1 MNLKAMNFNAM
12 NFKAMNL
19 KAEWQRLR
27 ELEWRELDVSEA
39 SSWPVSL
46 KILCSALVL
55 GSIFAAMNWYM
66 AAPRAEVLEGA
77 QAEEHELIQRYESKA
92 FQAANLPLMRE
103 QMGELEAR
111 MGLLLEMLPTGVE
124 VPALIDNISDTAH
137 DNQLTIDF
145 IRLRS
150 PILKEFYTE
159 QPFDIQVQGDYHR
172 IAAFLSGVAGL
183 PRIVTLHDFSLEP
196 VEKAATGKTDTLRLS
211 MLAKTY
217 NHRPESQP

>member
-1 MNLKAMNFNAM
+1 MT
-12 NFKAMNL
+12 L
-19 KAEWQRLR
+19 KAELRRLR
-27 ELEWRELDVSEA
+27 ELDWRELDVREA
-39 SSWPVSL
+39 GNWPVSL
-46 KILCSALVL
+46 KVICHAMVL
-55 GSIFAAMNWYM
+55 GGILWAMNWYI
-66 AAPRAEVLEGA
+66 AAPRAELLERA
-77 QAEEHELIQRYESKA
+77 RAEERELIQRYESKA
-92 FQAANLPLMRE
+92 YQAASLPMMRQ

-111 MGLLLEMLPTGVE
+111 MGVLLEMLPTGVE

-145 IRLRS
+145 IRLLEPR
-150 PILKEFYTE
+150 PREFYTE

-183 PRIVTLHDFSLEP
+183 SRIVTLHDFKLVP
-196 VEKAATGKTDTLRLS
+196 AEKADTLRLS

>member
-1 MNLKAMNFNAM
+1 MNSRGTNLK
-12 NFKAMNL
+12 L
-19 KAEWQRLR
+19 EWQRLR
-27 ELEWRELDVSEA
+27 ELEWRELDISEA
-39 SSWPVSL
+39 ASWPKSL
-46 KILCSALVL
+46 KAICHGLVL
-55 GSIFAAMNWYM
+55 AGTFVAMNWYL
-66 AAPRAEVLEGA
+66 AAPRAEQLESARA
-77 QAEEHELIQRYESKA
+77 QESEWIQRYENKA
-92 FQAANLPLMRE
+92 LQAASLPLMRE
-103 QMGELEAR
+103 QMGELEGR
-111 MGLLLEMLPTGVE
+111 MGLLLEMLPTGAE

-150 PILKEFYTE
+150 PVLKTFYTE

-183 PRIVTLHDFSLEP
+183 SRIVTLHDFSLVP
-196 VEKAATGKTDTLRLS
+196 VEKTDTLRLS

>member
-1 MNLKAMNFNAM
+1 MNFN
-12 NFKAMNL
+12 AMNL

-27 ELEWRELDVSEA
+27 DLDWRGLDVSEA
-39 SSWPVSL
+39 ASWPVSL
-46 KILCSALVL
+46 KVICHVLVL
-55 GSIFAAMNWYM
+55 TGLFAAMNWYM
-66 AAPRAEVLEGA
+66 AAPRAELLEEA
-77 QAEEHELIQRYESKA
+77 QAQEHELLQRYESKA

-111 MGLLLEMLPTGVE
+111 MAVLLEMLPTGVE

-137 DNQLTIDF
+137 DNQLAIDF

-150 PILKEFYTE
+150 PEPQEFYTE

-183 PRIVTLHDFSLEP
+183 PRIVTLHDFSLVP
-196 VEKAATGKTDTLRLS
+196 VDQANTLRLS

-217 NHRPESQP
+217 NHRSENQP

>member
-1 MNLKAMNFNAM
+1 MNLKTRSLQAM
-12 NFKAMNL
+12 NFKTMNL
-19 KAEWQRLR
+19 KSEWERLR
-27 ELEWRELDVSEA
+27 DLDWRGLDVNEA
-39 SSWPVSL
+39 ASWPVSL
-46 KILCSALVL
+46 KVICHLLVL
-55 GSIFAAMNWYM
+55 VGIVAAMNWYM
-66 AAPRAEVLEGA
+66 AAPRAVLLEGA
-77 QAEEHELIQRYESKA
+77 QGQERELIQRYESKA

-111 MGLLLEMLPTGVE
+111 MALLLEMLPTGVE

-137 DNQLTIDF
+137 DNQLAIDF

-150 PILKEFYTE
+150 PVPKEFYTE
-159 QPFDIQVQGDYHR
+159 QSFDIQVRGDYHR

-183 PRIVTLHDFSLEP
+183 PRIVTLHDFSLVP
-196 VEKAATGKTDTLRLS
+196 VEKTDTLRLS